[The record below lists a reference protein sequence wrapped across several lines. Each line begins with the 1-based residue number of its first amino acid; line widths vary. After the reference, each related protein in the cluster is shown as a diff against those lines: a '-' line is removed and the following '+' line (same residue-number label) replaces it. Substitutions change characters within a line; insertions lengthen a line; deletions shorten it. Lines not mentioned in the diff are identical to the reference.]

1 MNYSYDTYKPTKK
14 QVMIPIV
21 VLMVTLAIGGIL
33 LLVAKSFGGEG
44 KRVSFLAPSTE
55 VFNLEEPGNYTIY
68 LTTQITSDEM
78 RYSLPENFK
87 GLHTDLTFN
96 GEQVTLTKVDDSYTY
111 GEEGNQSE
119 SYLSFEAAEP
129 GEYQLT
135 TRIESE
141 SIPEL
146 VLAIGKTEENLE
158 MALVLVTCA
167 CLLMLM
173 GVCQFAAY
181 MVFNLGRWLYYYY
194 RAKRI

>member
-21 VLMVTLAIGGIL
+21 VLMVTLAIGGVL
-33 LLVAKSFGGEG
+33 LLVAKSLGGEG

-87 GLHTDLTFN
+87 GLHTELSFN
-96 GEQVTLTKVDDSYTY
+96 GEKVTLTKVDDSYTY
-111 GEEGNQSE
+111 GEEGNQSK

-158 MALVLVTCA
+158 MVLVLVTCA

-181 MVFNLGRWLYYYY
+181 MLFNLGKWIYYCYTT
-194 RAKRI
+194 KRI